1 MSNDGWGKMPTSDDW
16 SKPKD
21 EAVKPVA
28 MFDGWPRTQPT
39 TSNTDYD
46 DVVTQEDI
54 EHVEQHAKAKY
65 GEPAFTR
72 SSDEGWPKPDAFD
85 AWTQV
90 VHEQWPAPV
99 GEEWVKHPITK
110 EPSGY
115 TMPSFSDG
123 WGSAGSW
130 PAEKAE
136 IDKFVG
142 GGQWTTSEAT
152 AATAKYEER
161 EKQWTHNALDSA
173 NTRASVINSLNGRK
187 DEYTIDQDGELNNIK
202 ETVPAK
208 KPGEPTGW
216 YLAYSNGKWLHA
228 ILSGPYTTTQEAL
241 LRSETVWNKFTNDG
255 AFQLAFDNKF
265 NRDGVYCAEIPLSL
279 KRHGAYGVLT

>member
-1 MSNDGWGKMPTSDDW
+1 MSNDGWGKMPTDDDW
-16 SKPKD
+16 SKPKVSKEEYHARAD
-21 EAVKPVA
+21 KEAEQW
-28 MFDGWPRTQPT
+28 G
-39 TSNTDYD
+39 TDYD

-72 SSDEGWPKPDAFD
+72 SSDEGWPAPAVSDG
-85 AWTQV
+85 WL
-90 VHEQWPAPV
+90 APV

-123 WGSAGSW
+123 WDSVSSW

-142 GGQWTTSEAT
+142 GDQWSSADI
-152 AATAKYEER
+152 AKIDALRLDAEYEER

-173 NTRASVINSLNGRK
+173 NTRASVINSINGRK
-187 DEYTIDQDGELNNIK
+187 DEYTIDQDGELSNIK
-202 ETVPAK
+202 ETVSAK

-228 ILSGPYTTTQEAL
+228 ILSGPYPTTQEAL

-265 NRDGVYCAEIPLSL
+265 NRDGIYCAEIPLSL